1 MQNRVEV
8 AYLLW
13 SVAQSAF
20 VVVYAAARRLVK

>member
-20 VVVYAAARRLVK
+20 VVVYARRLVK